1 MKILILSCSTGGGHN
16 AAGNA
21 IKERLAYEGHQA
33 VMLDPFTLA
42 SERTA
47 RIVGSAYI
55 WIASHIPGFFGFLYK
70 IGGRIS
76 SSRHKSPVYYANA
89 LMVKRL
95 KRYLDENSFD
105 AIVMPHLYPAE
116 MVTCMKR
123 RHMEIPPTI
132 AIATDYTCI
141 PFWEETE
148 CDYYIAPHEDLLA
161 ELIERGIPE
170 EKLYPFGIPV
180 GMAFLETH
188 DKQHA
193 KARLHLPADKPVFL
207 VMSGSMGFG
216 KMHLF
221 VFELTR
227 KLTHDE
233 QLIII
238 CGNNKRM
245 YHILKQTYKRNK
257 NVHIT
262 GYTDHVSQ
270 YMDASDVIFTK
281 PGGLT
286 STEALIKNIPI
297 VHTAAIPGCETKNCD
312 FFVSRGLS
320 LASEHVHI
328 QVSQGITLA
337 ENQEMRK
344 AMILTQKKYASPHV
358 LDDILKLLEQATAK
372 ESSDISGSLFHQRP
386 WHKSQRKEEIL
397 P

>member
-1 MKILILSCSTGGGHN
+1 MKVLILSCSTGGGHN
-16 AAGNA
+16 TAGKA
-21 IKERLAYEGHQA
+21 IKERLEYQGHEA
-33 VMLDPFTLA
+33 VMLDPFTLS

-47 RIVGSAYI
+47 RIIGNGYI
-55 WIASHIPGFFGFLYK
+55 WVAKHIPDFFGFLYR

-76 SSRHKSPVYYANA
+76 SSRHKSPVYYANT
-89 LMVKRL
+89 LMVRHL
-95 KRYLDENSFD
+95 KAYLDENVFD

-116 MVTCMKR
+116 MITCMKR
-123 RHMEIPPTI
+123 RHIALPPTV
-132 AIATDYTCI
+132 AVATDYTCI

-148 CDYYIAPHEDLLA
+148 CDYYIIPHRDLL
-161 ELIERGIPE
+161 EENITRGLSE

-180 GMAFLETH
+180 GMAFSESH
-188 DKQHA
+188 DKLHA
-193 KARLHLPADKPVFL
+193 KAKLHLPIDKPVFL

-238 CGNNKRM
+238 CGNNQKM
-245 YHILKQTYKRNK
+245 YRILKRTYRRNK

-286 STEALIKNIPI
+286 STEALVKNIPI
-297 VHTAAIPGCETKNCD
+297 VHTAAIPGCETKNSD

-328 QVSQGITLA
+328 QVSQGITLV
-337 ENQEMRK
+337 ENKEIRD
-344 AMILTQKKYASPHV
+344 AMISTQKKYASPNASA
-358 LDDILKLLEQATAK
+358 DIVNLLTQITSPETASSCQAAN
-372 ESSDISGSLFHQRP
+372 
-386 WHKSQRKEEIL
+386 
-397 P
+397 

>member
-16 AAGNA
+16 AAGKA
-21 IKERLAYEGHQA
+21 LKERLEYEGHEA
-33 VMLDPFTLA
+33 VMLDPFSL
-42 SERTA
+42 SGERTA
-47 RIVGSAYI
+47 KTIGNAYVF
-55 WIASHIPGFFGFLYK
+55 IAKHVPGFFGFLYK
-70 IGGRIS
+70 LGGRIS
-76 SSRHKSPVYYANA
+76 SSRHKSPVYYANT
-89 LMVKRL
+89 LMVKHL
-95 KRYLDENSFD
+95 KAYLEENSFD

-123 RHMEIPPTI
+123 RHMTLPPTV
-132 AIATDYTCI
+132 AVATDYTCI

-148 CDYYIAPHEDLLA
+148 CDYYIVPHKDLL
-161 ELIERGIPE
+161 EENISRGLPE
-170 EKLYPFGIPV
+170 EKLYPLGIPV
-180 GMAFLETH
+180 GMAFSGVS
-188 DKQHA
+188 DKLHER
-193 KARLHLPADKPVFL
+193 ARLHLPIDKPVFL

-227 KLTHDE
+227 KLNNGE

-238 CGNNKRM
+238 CGNNKKM
-245 YHILKQTYKRNK
+245 YHILKRTYRRNK

-286 STEALIKNIPI
+286 STEALVKNIPI
-297 VHTAAIPGCETKNCD
+297 VHTAAIPGCETKNSD

-337 ENQEMRK
+337 ENKEIRE
-344 AMILTQKKYASPHV
+344 AMILTQRKYASPNASA
-358 LDDILKLLEQATAK
+358 DIVKLLAQITSPAPA
-372 ESSDISGSLFHQRP
+372 SDSPACSY
-386 WHKSQRKEEIL
+386 RKETNL
-397 P
+397 

>member
-16 AAGNA
+16 TAGKA
-21 IKERLAYEGHQA
+21 VKERLEYEGHEA

-47 RIVGSAYI
+47 RMIGNAYI
-55 WIASHIPGFFGFLYK
+55 GIAKHVPNFFGFLYK
-70 IGGRIS
+70 LGGRIS
-76 SSRHKSPVYYANA
+76 SPKHKSPVYYANT

-95 KRYLDENSFD
+95 KAFLDENSFD

-116 MVTCMKR
+116 MITCMKR
-123 RHMEIPPTI
+123 RHMEIPP
-132 AIATDYTCI
+132 AVAVATDYTCI

-148 CDYYIAPHEDLLA
+148 CDHYIVPHEDLL
-161 ELIERGIPE
+161 EENENKGLPR
-170 EKLYPFGIPV
+170 EKLHPFGIPV
-180 GMAFLETH
+180 SMAFSVKP
-188 DKQHA
+188 DKA
-193 KARLHLPADKPVFL
+193 KARTKLHLPADQPVFL

-227 KLTHDE
+227 KLVHDE

-238 CGNNKRM
+238 CGNNRKM
-245 YHILKQTYKRNK
+245 YRILKHTYKKNK

-262 GYTDHVSQ
+262 GYTDHVSE

-286 STEALIKNIPI
+286 STEALVKNIPI
-297 VHTAAIPGCETKNCD
+297 VHTAPIPGCETKNSG

-328 QVSQGITLA
+328 QISQGITLVNNK
-337 ENQEMRK
+337 EIRS
-344 AMILTQKKYASPHV
+344 AMICTQKKYAKPDASA
-358 LDDILKLLEQATAK
+358 DIVKLLAEITSQAAK
-372 ESSDISGSLFHQRP
+372 ADTGCD
-386 WHKSQRKEEIL
+386 RKEH
-397 P
+397 